1 MSEASDKI
9 LVQLMNMAIN
19 SPDPRG
25 RIKLAGH
32 LAQGFGR
39 LVTMPTPLLEQLCTK
54 LEQELARY
62 RAEAVHDPLLDEP
75 NHIAQKVL
83 TVLRIFLDH
92 KAAIVEDFK
101 KHGLQTPP
109 MT

>member
-1 MSEASDKI
+1 MSEASD
-9 LVQLMNMAIN
+9 N
-19 SPDPRG
+19 
-25 RIKLAGH
+25 
-32 LAQGFGR
+32 
-39 LVTMPTPLLEQLCTK
+39 TK
-54 LEQELARY
+54 LEQELKDY
-62 RAEAVHDPLLDEP
+62 RIDAEVDPSLDEP

-92 KAAIVEDFK
+92 KAGIVEDFK